1 MWNLRKGLPEK
12 CRSDEGSRVNLYNV
26 AAVETDLNEGSD
38 MREFITGNH
47 AVARAVRLCRT
58 PLIAAYPITPQTPI
72 YEKLS
77 EWEASGEL
85 KGIMMRTES
94 EHSAMA
100 SCIAA
105 SLTGVRTF
113 TATSSQGLALMHE
126 MLHFAAGCRVP
137 VVMANVNRLLAAP
150 WGFWADQ
157 QDSLSQRDTGWIQL
171 YCENGQE
178 SLDSVIQAYKIAE
191 EVFLPAMVCL
201 EAFVVSHFMEPVEIP
216 DQEQVDRFLPP
227 LNLPHRFDI
236 DKPGYLV
243 PVVPPELYR
252 KYKHMAQTSMNSVKK
267 IADRVDGEFREKFGR
282 GYGIV
287 EPVMLEDAEVVIV
300 TAGSITST
308 ARIAIKT
315 LREQGNRV
323 GLLKIRLFRPFPV
336 EEIQRAL
343 IGKKKIAVIDR
354 NNSSGSGGIFCQ
366 ELRAALVHSPD
377 RPLTFSYIAGIGGTD
392 VDPEIIGK
400 IALDVTKRREPVDTS
415 IWIME

>member
-1 MWNLRKGLPEK
+1 M
-12 CRSDEGSRVNLYNV
+12 
-26 AAVETDLNEGSD
+26 
-38 MREFITGNH
+38 TGNH
-47 AVARAVRLCRT
+47 AVAIAVKLCRT

-113 TATSSQGLALMHE
+113 TATSSQGIALMHE
-126 MLHFAAGCRVP
+126 MLHFAAGCRAP

-157 QDSLSQRDTGWIQL
+157 LDSLSQRDTGWIQF

-178 SLDSVIQAYKIAE
+178 SLDTVIQAYKIAE
-191 EVFLPAMVCL
+191 QVYLPAMLSL
-201 EAFVVSHFMEPVEIP
+201 EAFFVSHFMEPVDIP

-227 LNLPHRFDI
+227 LDLPHRFDI

-252 KYKHMAQTSMNSVKK
+252 KYKHMAQTSMNSVKE
-267 IADRVDGEFREKFGR
+267 IATRVDNEFREEFGR
-282 GYGIV
+282 GYGII
-287 EPVMLEDAEVVIV
+287 EPVMLEDAETVIV

-308 ARIAIKT
+308 ARVAIKA
-315 LREQGNRV
+315 LREKGYRV
-323 GLLKIRLFRPFPV
+323 GLLKLRLFRPFPV
-336 EEIQRAL
+336 EAIQQAL
-343 IGKKKIAVIDR
+343 IGKKKIGVIDR
-354 NNSSGSGGIFCQ
+354 NISLGGGGIFCQ

-377 RPLTFSYIAGIGGTD
+377 HPLIFSYIAGIGGTD
-392 VDPEIIGK
+392 VNPEVIEK
-400 IALDVTKRREPVDTS
+400 IALNVMEKTEPIDTP
-415 IWIME
+415 IWIMEDP

>member
-1 MWNLRKGLPEK
+1 M
-12 CRSDEGSRVNLYNV
+12 
-26 AAVETDLNEGSD
+26 
-38 MREFITGNH
+38 TGNH
-47 AVARAVRLCRT
+47 VVAHAVKLCRT

-126 MLHFAAGCRVP
+126 MLHFAAGCRTP

-157 QDSLSQRDTGWIQL
+157 LDSLSQRDTGWIQF

-178 SLDSVIQAYKIAE
+178 ALDTVIQSYKIAE
-191 EVFLPAMVCL
+191 QVYLPAMLSL
-201 EAFVVSHFMEPVEIP
+201 EAFFVSHFMEVVDLPE
-216 DQEQVDRFLPP
+216 QEQVDRFLPP
-227 LNLPHRFDI
+227 LDLPHKFDI
-236 DKPGYLV
+236 DKPGFLV
-243 PVVPPELYR
+243 PVVSSELYR
-252 KYKHMAQTSMNSVKK
+252 KYKHMAQVSMDSVKE
-267 IADRVDGEFREKFGR
+267 IATRVDQEFKKEFGR

-287 EPVMLEDAEVVIV
+287 EPFMMDEAELVIV

-308 ARIAIKT
+308 ARVAIRA
-315 LREQGNRV
+315 LREEGHRV
-323 GLLKIRLFRPFPV
+323 GLLKLRLFRPFPV
-336 EEIQRAL
+336 EAVRIAL
-343 IGKKKIAVIDR
+343 RGRRKIAVIDR
-354 NNSSGSGGIFCQ
+354 NISLGGGGIFCQ

-377 RPLTFSYIAGIGGTD
+377 HPLTFSYIAGIGGTD
-392 VDPEIIGK
+392 VTPEVIQK
-400 IALDVTKRREPVDTS
+400 ITMDVMNRSEPFDQP
-415 IWIME
+415 IWIMEE

>member
-1 MWNLRKGLPEK
+1 MK
-12 CRSDEGSRVNLYNV
+12 
-26 AAVETDLNEGSD
+26 
-38 MREFITGNH
+38 EFMTGNH
-47 AVARAVRLCRT
+47 AVAHAVKLCRT
-58 PLIAAYPITPQTPI
+58 PLVAAYPITPQTAI

-77 EWEASGEL
+77 EWEASGKL

-126 MLHFAAGCRVP
+126 MLHFAAGCRAP

-157 QDSLSQRDTGWIQL
+157 LDSLSQRDTGWIQF

-178 SLDSVIQAYKIAE
+178 ALDTVIQAYKIGE
-191 EVFLPAMVCL
+191 QVYLPVMISL
-201 EAFVVSHFMEPVEIP
+201 EAFFVSHFMEVVDLPE
-216 DQEQVDRFLPP
+216 QEQVDRFLPP
-227 LNLPHRFDI
+227 MDLPHKFDI
-236 DKPGYLV
+236 EKPGFLV
-243 PVVPPELYR
+243 PVVSSELYQ
-252 KYKHMAQTSMNSVKK
+252 KYKHMAQGSMDSVKEVAVK
-267 IADRVDGEFREKFGR
+267 VDQEFRKEFGR

-287 EPVMLEDAEVVIV
+287 ESVMIEDAEVVIV

-308 ARIAIKT
+308 ARMVIKD
-315 LREQGNRV
+315 LRQQGHKI

-336 EEIQRAL
+336 EAVQKAL
-343 IGKKKIAVIDR
+343 RGRRKIAVIDR
-354 NNSSGSGGIFCQ
+354 NISLGSGGIFCQ

-377 RPLTFSYIAGIGGTD
+377 HPLTYSYIAGVGGTD
-392 VDPEIIGK
+392 VTPEVIQK
-400 IALDVTKRREPVDTS
+400 IALEVMNRSEPYDKP
-415 IWIME
+415 IWVMEER

>member
-1 MWNLRKGLPEK
+1 MK
-12 CRSDEGSRVNLYNV
+12 
-26 AAVETDLNEGSD
+26 
-38 MREFITGNH
+38 EFMTGNH
-47 AVARAVRLCRT
+47 AVANAVKLCRT

-100 SCIAA
+100 ACIAA

-137 VVMANVNRLLAAP
+137 VVMANVNRILAAP

-157 QDSLSQRDTGWIQL
+157 LDSLSQRDTGWIQF

-178 SLDSVIQAYKIAE
+178 ALDSVIQAYKIGE
-191 EVFLPAMVCL
+191 KVFLPTMICL
-201 EAFVVSHFMEPVEIP
+201 EAFLVSHFMEPVDIP

-227 LNLPHRFDI
+227 LDLPHRFDI
-236 DKPGYLV
+236 DKPGYHV

-252 KYKHMAQTSMNSVKK
+252 KYRYMAQTSMNTVKE
-267 IADRVDGEFREKFGR
+267 IAVQVDGAYRKEFGR
-282 GYGIV
+282 GYGII
-287 EPVMLEDAEVVIV
+287 EPVMLEDAEIVIV

-308 ARIAIKT
+308 ARVAISA
-315 LREQGNRV
+315 LREQGHRV
-323 GLLKIRLFRPFPV
+323 GLLKLRLFRPFPV
-336 EEIQRAL
+336 EAIQYAL
-343 IGKKKIAVIDR
+343 TGKKKIAVIDR
-354 NNSSGSGGIFCQ
+354 NFSIGCGGIFCQ
-366 ELRAALVHSPD
+366 ELRAAMVHSLEH
-377 RPLTFSYIAGIGGTD
+377 PLIFSYIAGVGGTD
-392 VDPEIIGK
+392 VDPEAIEK
-400 IALDVTKRREPVDTS
+400 IALDVMKKTEPMDTP
-415 IWIME
+415 IWVMED

>member
-1 MWNLRKGLPEK
+1 
-12 CRSDEGSRVNLYNV
+12 
-26 AAVETDLNEGSD
+26 
-38 MREFITGNH
+38 MREFMTGNH
-47 AVARAVRLCRT
+47 ALAHAVKLCRT
-58 PLIAAYPITPQTPI
+58 SLIAAYPITPQTPI

-157 QDSLSQRDTGWIQL
+157 LDSLSQRDTGWIQF

-178 SLDSVIQAYKIAE
+178 ALDTVIQAFRIAE
-191 EVFLPAMVCL
+191 QVYLPAMLSL
-201 EAFVVSHFMEPVEIP
+201 EAFFVSHFMEVVDLPK
-216 DQEQVDRFLPP
+216 QEQVDRFLPP
-227 LNLPHRFDI
+227 MDLPHKFDI
-236 DKPGYLV
+236 DKPGFYV
-243 PVVPPELYR
+243 PVVSSELYR
-252 KYKHMAQTSMNSVKK
+252 KYKHMAQGSMDSVKE
-267 IADRVDGEFREKFGR
+267 IALRVDHEFREEFGR
-282 GYGIV
+282 GYGII
-287 EPVMLEDAEVVIV
+287 EPIMLEDAEMVIV

-308 ARIAIKT
+308 ARVAVNA
-315 LREQGNRV
+315 LRKQGYRV
-323 GLLKIRLFRPFPV
+323 GLLKIRLFRPFPA
-336 EEIQRAL
+336 EDIQQAL
-343 IGKKKIAVIDR
+343 RGKKKIVMIDR
-354 NNSSGSGGIFCQ
+354 NISLGSGGIFCQ

-377 RPLTFSYIAGIGGTD
+377 HPLTYSYIAGIGGTD
-392 VDPEIIGK
+392 VTPEVIQR
-400 IALDVTKRREPVDTS
+400 IALEVMSRSEPMDQPS
-415 IWIME
+415 WIMEE

>member
-1 MWNLRKGLPEK
+1 VWNLCKGLSE
-12 CRSDEGSRVNLYNV
+12 RWGIDEGTV
-26 AAVETDLNEGSD
+26 
-38 MREFITGNH
+38 MKEFITGNH

-157 QDSLSQRDTGWIQL
+157 LDSLSQRDTGWIQL

-191 EVFLPAMVCL
+191 QVFLPAMICL
-201 EAFVVSHFMEPVEIP
+201 EAFVVSHFMEPVDIP

-227 LNLPHRFDI
+227 LDLPHRFDI

-252 KYKHMAQTSMNSVKK
+252 KYKHMAQTSMNSVKE
-267 IADRVDGEFREKFGR
+267 IAIRVDNKFREEFGR
-282 GYGIV
+282 GYGII
-287 EPVMLEDAEVVIV
+287 EPVMLDDAEIVIV

-308 ARIAIKT
+308 ARVALKA
-315 LREQGNRV
+315 LREKGYRV
-323 GLLKIRLFRPFPV
+323 GLLKLRLFRPFPV
-336 EEIQRAL
+336 EAIQQAL
-343 IGKKKIAVIDR
+343 VGKKKIAVIDR
-354 NNSSGSGGIFCQ
+354 NISLGSGGIFCQ
-366 ELRAALVHSPD
+366 ELRAALVHSSD
-377 RPLTFSYIAGIGGTD
+377 HPLTFSYIAGIGGTD
-392 VDPEIIGK
+392 VDPEIIEK
-400 IALDVTKRREPVDTS
+400 IAFDVMKRKEPMDTPM
-415 IWIME
+415 WIME

>member
-1 MWNLRKGLPEK
+1 MK
-12 CRSDEGSRVNLYNV
+12 
-26 AAVETDLNEGSD
+26 
-38 MREFITGNH
+38 EFMTGNH

-113 TATSSQGLALMHE
+113 TATSSQGIALMHE
-126 MLHFAAGCRVP
+126 MLHFAAGCRAP

-157 QDSLSQRDTGWIQL
+157 LDSLSQRDTGWIQF

-178 SLDSVIQAYKIAE
+178 SLDTVIQAYKIAE
-191 EVFLPAMVCL
+191 QVYLPAMLSL
-201 EAFVVSHFMEPVEIP
+201 EAFFVSHFMEPVDIP

-227 LNLPHRFDI
+227 LDLPHRFDI

-252 KYKHMAQTSMNSVKK
+252 KYKHMAQTSMNSAKE
-267 IADRVDGEFREKFGR
+267 IATRVDNEFREEFGR
-282 GYGIV
+282 GYGII
-287 EPVMLEDAEVVIV
+287 EPVMLDDAETVIV

-308 ARIAIKT
+308 ARVAIKA
-315 LREQGNRV
+315 LREKGSRV
-323 GLLKIRLFRPFPV
+323 GLLKLRLFRPFPV
-336 EEIQRAL
+336 EAIQQAL
-343 IGKKKIAVIDR
+343 IGKKKIGVIDR
-354 NNSSGSGGIFCQ
+354 NISLGGGGIFCQ

-377 RPLTFSYIAGIGGTD
+377 HPLIFSFIAGIGGTD
-392 VDPEIIGK
+392 VNPEVIEK
-400 IALDVTKRREPVDTS
+400 IALDVMEKTEPIDTP
-415 IWIME
+415 IWIMED

>member
-1 MWNLRKGLPEK
+1 MK
-12 CRSDEGSRVNLYNV
+12 
-26 AAVETDLNEGSD
+26 
-38 MREFITGNH
+38 EFMTGNH
-47 AVARAVRLCRT
+47 AVAIAVRLCRT

-113 TATSSQGLALMHE
+113 TATSSQGIALMHE

-157 QDSLSQRDTGWIQL
+157 LDSLSQRDTGWIQF

-178 SLDSVIQAYKIAE
+178 SLDTVIQAYKIAE
-191 EVFLPAMVCL
+191 QVYLPAMLSL
-201 EAFVVSHFMEPVEIP
+201 EAFFVSHFMEPVDIP

-227 LNLPHRFDI
+227 LDLPHRFDI

-252 KYKHMAQTSMNSVKK
+252 KYKHMAQTSMNSAKE
-267 IADRVDGEFREKFGR
+267 IATRVDNEFREEFGR
-282 GYGIV
+282 GYGII
-287 EPVMLEDAEVVIV
+287 EPVMLDDAETVIV

-308 ARIAIKT
+308 ARVAIKA
-315 LREQGNRV
+315 LREKGSRV
-323 GLLKIRLFRPFPV
+323 GLLKLRLFRPFPV
-336 EEIQRAL
+336 EAIQQAL
-343 IGKKKIAVIDR
+343 IGKKKIGVIDR
-354 NNSSGSGGIFCQ
+354 NISLGGGGIFCQ

-377 RPLTFSYIAGIGGTD
+377 HPLIFSYIAGIGGTD
-392 VDPEIIGK
+392 VNPEVIEK
-400 IALDVTKRREPVDTS
+400 IALDVMEKTEPIDTP
-415 IWIME
+415 IWIMED

>member
-1 MWNLRKGLPEK
+1 MK
-12 CRSDEGSRVNLYNV
+12 
-26 AAVETDLNEGSD
+26 
-38 MREFITGNH
+38 EFITGNH

-126 MLHFAAGCRVP
+126 MLHFATGCRVP

-157 QDSLSQRDTGWIQL
+157 LDSLSQRDTGWIQL

-178 SLDSVIQAYKIAE
+178 SLDSIIQAYKIAE

-201 EAFVVSHFMEPVEIP
+201 EAFVVSHFMEPVDVP

-227 LNLPHRFDI
+227 LDLPHRFDI

-252 KYKHMAQTSMNSVKK
+252 KYKHMAQASMNTVKE
-267 IADRVDGEFREKFGR
+267 IADRVDREYREVFGR
-282 GYGIV
+282 GYGII
-287 EPVMLEDAEVVIV
+287 EPVLLEDAEIVVV

-308 ARIAIKT
+308 ARITIQK
-315 LREQGNRV
+315 LREQGHKV
-323 GLLKIRLFRPFPV
+323 GLLKLRLFRPFPV
-336 EEIQRAL
+336 EEVQQAL
-343 IGKKKIAVIDR
+343 ARKRKIAVIDR
-354 NNSSGSGGIFCQ
+354 NISVGNGGIFCQ

-377 RPLTFSYIAGIGGTD
+377 RPLTFSYIAGVGGTD
-392 VDPEIIGK
+392 VNPDVIEK
-400 IALDVTKRREPVDTS
+400 IVLDVMKKKEAVDAPM
-415 IWIME
+415 WIME